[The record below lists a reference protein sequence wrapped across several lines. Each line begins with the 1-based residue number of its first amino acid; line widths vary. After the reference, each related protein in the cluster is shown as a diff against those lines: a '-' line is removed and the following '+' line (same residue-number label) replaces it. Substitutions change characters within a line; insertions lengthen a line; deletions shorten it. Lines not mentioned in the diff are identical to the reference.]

1 MPIYEYQCGACAK
14 TCELL
19 VRTSTTPQCPHCG
32 SQKLDKLMSSFS
44 HGSPALTSTFVPP
57 GTRGHPDN

>member
-1 MPIYEYQCGACAK
+1 MPIYEYRCTACEK

-19 VRTSTTPQCPHCG
+19 VRSSTVPQCPHCA
-32 SQKLDKLMSSFS
+32 SLALQKMLSSFS
-44 HGSPALTSTFVPP
+44 QGSPALTSTFVPP